1 MQEKKLLY
9 PNLSAELA
17 RSNQSVRALAEYL
30 EMTNQNLYSKLRGAS
45 LLSEK
50 DMKGI
55 QRFFIEKAGG
65 TFTMDYL
72 FSNEPISNGGN

>member
-72 FSNEPISNGGN
+72 FNNKPLTNDGN

>member
-1 MQEKKLLY
+1 MQAKKLLY

-50 DMKGI
+50 DMKNI

-72 FSNEPISNGGN
+72 FSNEPLTNGDN

>member
-17 RSNQSVRALAEYL
+17 RSNQSVRALADYL
-30 EMTNQNLYSKLRGAS
+30 GMTSQNLYSKLRGAS
-45 LLSEK
+45 SLSEK
-50 DMKGI
+50 DMKAI
-55 QRFFIEKAGG
+55 QNFFIVKAGG

>member
-9 PNLSAELA
+9 PNLNAELA
-17 RSNQSVRALAEYL
+17 RNNYSVRVLADYL
-30 EMTNQNLYSKLRGAS
+30 GMTTQNLYSKLRGAS

-55 QRFFIEKAGG
+55 QRFFLETVGG
-65 TFTMDYL
+65 AFSMDYL

>member
-30 EMTNQNLYSKLRGAS
+30 KMTNQNLYSKLRGDS
-45 LLSEK
+45 LLSER

-72 FSNEPISNGGN
+72 FSNEPLTNGGN

>member
-17 RSNQSVRALAEYL
+17 RGNYSIRVLADYL
-30 EMTNQNLYSKLRGAS
+30 GMTTQNLYSKLRGAS
-45 LLSEK
+45 SLSEK

-55 QRFFIEKAGG
+55 QRFFLETVGG
-65 TFTMDYL
+65 AFSMDYL
-72 FSNEPISNGGN
+72 FNNKPISNGGN

>member
-17 RSNQSVRALAEYL
+17 RSNQSVRVLAEYL
-30 EMTNQNLYSKLRGAS
+30 EMTNQNLYSKLRGDS
-45 LLSEK
+45 LLSER